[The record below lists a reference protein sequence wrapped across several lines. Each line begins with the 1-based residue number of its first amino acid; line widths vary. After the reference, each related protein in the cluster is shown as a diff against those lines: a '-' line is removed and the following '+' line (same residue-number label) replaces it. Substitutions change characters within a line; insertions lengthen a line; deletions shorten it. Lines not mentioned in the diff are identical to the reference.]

1 VNNKRKRMLQDIKR
15 FPFYYKICEACDNVN
30 AKDTPF
36 CIFCGNYRFDES
48 IVRVSKRA
56 EEMLTETEDP
66 LEFLE

>member
-1 VNNKRKRMLQDIKR
+1 MLQDIKR

-56 EEMLTETEDP
+56 EEVLTETEDP

>member
-1 VNNKRKRMLQDIKR
+1 MLQDIKR

-48 IVRVSKRA
+48 IVQVSKRA
-56 EEMLTETEDP
+56 EEMLTVDEDP
-66 LEFLE
+66 INFLE